1 MTQPKNSRSKT
12 QSTIRSVISS
22 KRSEII
28 VVLKS
33 IISNWSQN
41 SLDDFGQIE
50 TLMFPDSANF
60 GRLKLHYLFQFG
72 LTKYYKEKY
81 FHHCYLNQFSHQNL
95 FQDSTKDL
103 IQFQKGTKWMRVRY
117 FDNLE
122 EEIDCDFMPHA
133 KTEQISKSRESVH
146 EGLDLTCNLVQ
157 ISMVAPN
164 VDL

>member
-1 MTQPKNSRSKT
+1 MTQLKNSLSKT

-22 KRSEII
+22 KKSEII

-41 SLDDFGQIE
+41 SLDDFAQIE

-60 GRLKLHYLFQFG
+60 GRTKLQYLFQFG

-95 FQDSTKDL
+95 FQDSTKD
-103 IQFQKGTKWMRVRY
+103 
-117 FDNLE
+117 
-122 EEIDCDFMPHA
+122 
-133 KTEQISKSRESVH
+133 
-146 EGLDLTCNLVQ
+146 
-157 ISMVAPN
+157 
-164 VDL
+164 